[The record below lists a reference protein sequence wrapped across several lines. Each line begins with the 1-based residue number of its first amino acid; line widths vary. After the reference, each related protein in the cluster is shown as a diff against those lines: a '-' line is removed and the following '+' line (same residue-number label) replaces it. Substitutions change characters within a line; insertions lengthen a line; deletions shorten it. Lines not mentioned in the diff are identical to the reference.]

1 MRVGHYLRVAW
12 LLTELGENSVFPGE
26 RGCRTLE
33 TFRDNCF
40 LRFFELYAKS

>member
-12 LLTELGENSVFPGE
+12 LLTELGENSVFPRE

-33 TFRDNCF
+33 TFRDNYF
-40 LRFFELYAKS
+40 LRFSELYAKS